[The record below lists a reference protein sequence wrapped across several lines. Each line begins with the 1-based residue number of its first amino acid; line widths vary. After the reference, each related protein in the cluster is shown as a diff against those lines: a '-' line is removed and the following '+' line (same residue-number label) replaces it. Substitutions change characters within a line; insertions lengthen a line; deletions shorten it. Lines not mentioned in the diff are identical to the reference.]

1 MGSLAV
7 FVEHFEHPPTEYVVA
22 AIRSVLDK
30 NYPEYRSLVA
40 RGHALPDGVD
50 IFQCVMYGMEL
61 AQGLMGARPGVV
73 LASSVVP
80 VILQSE
86 DDAHAALQPVV
97 FVAVR
102 NKKGNEWLYPHYLE
116 GSTPSVKTIGLVSEA
131 VEGVQH
137 ARGSLNQIPDVSD
150 FKAAATFM
158 HAVTSG
164 VRYTLRRGPGSHIL
178 HS

>member
-7 FVEHFEHPPTEYVVA
+7 FVEHFEHPPTERVVA
-22 AIRSVLDK
+22 AIRSVLDM

-61 AQGLMGARPGVV
+61 AQELMGARPGVV

-80 VILQSE
+80 VILQPE
-86 DDAHAALQPVV
+86 DNAHTSLQPVV

-116 GSTPSVKTIGLVSEA
+116 GSMPPAQIVGFVNRAIED
-131 VEGVQH
+131 VQR
-137 ARGSLNQIPDVSD
+137 ARGSLRQTTDLSD
-150 FKAAATFM
+150 FETAATFM

-164 VRYTLRRGPGSHIL
+164 VRYTLRGGSSSPVL